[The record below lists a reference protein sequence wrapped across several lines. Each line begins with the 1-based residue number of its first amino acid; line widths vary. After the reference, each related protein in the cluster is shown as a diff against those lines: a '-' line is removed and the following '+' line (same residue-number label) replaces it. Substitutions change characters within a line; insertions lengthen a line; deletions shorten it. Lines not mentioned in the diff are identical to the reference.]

1 MSGKI
6 IEIIGCAGSGKSS
19 VIKVLSKTESCIQ
32 TSIPPKEYKIQCV
45 KCVIYRLPKLILLF
59 LLRVR
64 RHYLKTLVRVEAVL
78 AVVQR
83 GKKKHLSP
91 DKTLVFDQGPISK
104 LAYLYTKGVPNRIT
118 GLWLKTLQAKAIQI
132 FDFVIWLDA
141 RNDVLQFRINH
152 RNHPHKMKNKPKELA
167 DRFHDG
173 YRACFKTVINNGAN
187 RIPCEYIDTEH
198 MSIENV
204 SEAIRKLL

>member
-19 VIKVLSKTESCIQ
+19 VIKVLSKTKSCVQ

-104 LAYLYTKGVPNRIT
+104 LAYLHTKGVPNRIVRS
-118 GLWLKTLQAKAIQI
+118 WLKTLQAEATEV
-132 FDFVIWLDA
+132 FDMVIWLDA
-141 RNDVLQFRINH
+141 PNSVLQSRINQ
-152 RNHPHKMKNKPKELA
+152 RNNHHKMKNNPKESV
-167 DRFHDG
+167 DQFYDD
-173 YRACFKTVINNGAN
+173 YRAAFTKILTGPRHTFVLKHIST
-187 RIPCEYIDTEH
+187 TE
-198 MSIENV
+198 MSIEEVAEQV
-204 SEAIRKLL
+204 SKQI